1 VDLLGTPLGL
11 PAPLIF
17 VNCFLTAISFS
28 IVVDLDTLSLA
39 YFFILLN
46 NTAVFFALSA

>member
-1 VDLLGTPLGL
+1 LD
-11 PAPLIF
+11 
-17 VNCFLTAISFS
+17 CFSTAISFS

-46 NTAVFFALSA
+46 NAAVFLALSA